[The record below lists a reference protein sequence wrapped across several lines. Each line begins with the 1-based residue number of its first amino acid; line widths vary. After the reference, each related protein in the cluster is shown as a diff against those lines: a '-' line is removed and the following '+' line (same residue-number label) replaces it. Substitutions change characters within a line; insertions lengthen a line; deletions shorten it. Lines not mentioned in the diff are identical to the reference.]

1 MYAYY
6 IPRNPEGGSEYSY
19 DQREMLECIKDTING
34 SDYRTSSHATH
45 SNYGMNGPAGDVAGT
60 FPTAGIYTGASVS
73 SNSYYAKLTFT
84 KKHYATGQ
92 TSGYTPS
99 MKIELILD
107 QYYGFRCRVTD
118 INGAN
123 RLPRNSESG
132 GWISYG
138 TTTSSSNPYDG
149 IGPGGYGHDFNR
161 FHVILN
167 DTTFGIKVV
176 SQGTVSTRDS
186 GWFMVNDLEYTPTID
201 NWAYGIS
208 STFCPSVSLWAVHM
222 NVLDNP
228 TPSESNTTYAH
239 FGLYQPYFVDQY
251 GVAKVTPTTQSE
263 FTNGSYM
270 YYTGTNNRNES
281 SMYPHPGFRQ
291 EGFPVSGGD
300 GPAHQLTPVHF
311 NGQSRMSTSGTT
323 TATSLNGNPRNGRLM
338 NFYRTTDNLGS
349 DGDVLLEGTTRYRLI
364 KVNKTGN
371 PYAHEADVNA
381 FYAFPED
388 NVPYS

>member
-6 IPRNPEGGSEYSY
+6 IPRNPEGGTAYGY

-34 SDYRTSSHATH
+34 SDYRTSSHATN
-45 SNYGMNGPAGDVAGT
+45 SNYGMNGTAGDVAGT
-60 FPTAGIYTGASVS
+60 GPSYGIYTGASVS

-99 MKIELILD
+99 MKIELIMD
-107 QYYGFRCRVTD
+107 QYYGLRCRVID
-118 INGAN
+118 KNGAN
-123 RLPRNSESG
+123 RLPRSSEDG
-132 GWISYG
+132 GWYAFG
-138 TTTSSSNPYDG
+138 TTTSSNVNDG
-149 IGPGGYGHDFNR
+149 IGPGGYGHDFHR
-161 FHVILN
+161 FHVIVN
-167 DTTFGIKVV
+167 DTTFGIKAV
-176 SQGTVSTRDS
+176 SQGAVTNRDS

-208 STFCPSVSLWAVHM
+208 STFCPSVSLWSVNM
-222 NVLDNP
+222 NGLDNP
-228 TPSESNTTYAH
+228 IPSESNSTYAG
-239 FGLYQPYFVDQY
+239 FGLYQPYYVDGQ
-251 GVAKVTPTTQSE
+251 GIARVTPTLAAS
-263 FTNGSYM
+263 FSNGSYM
-270 YYTGTNNRNES
+270 YYIGTTNRHES
-281 SMYPHPGFRQ
+281 SIYPHPGFRQ
-291 EGFPVSGGD
+291 EGFPISGGD
-300 GPAHQLTPVHF
+300 GPAHQLTPVHY
-311 NGQSRMSTSGTT
+311 NGQSRMSVSGNT
-323 TATSLNGNPRNGRLM
+323 TATGLYGNPRNGRLM

-371 PYAHEADVNA
+371 TYAHEADVDA

>member
-6 IPRNPEGGSEYSY
+6 IPRNPEGGSNYSY

-34 SDYRTSSHATH
+34 IDYRTQSHATN
-45 SNYGMNGPAGDVAGT
+45 SSYGMNGPAGDVAGT
-60 FPTAGIYTGASVS
+60 FPTAGIYTSASIS
-73 SNSYYAKLTFT
+73 SNSSYAKLTFT

-99 MKIELILD
+99 MKIELIMDTVFGL
-107 QYYGFRCRVTD
+107 RCRVTD
-118 INGAN
+118 KNGAN
-123 RLPRNSESG
+123 MLPRATTDG
-132 GWISYG
+132 GWHG
-138 TTTSSSNPYDG
+138 FDTSPSSVSYDG

-167 DTTFGIKVV
+167 DTTFGIKAV
-176 SQGTVSTRDS
+176 SQGTTTARNS

-201 NWAYGIS
+201 NWAYGVS
-208 STFCPSVSLWAVHM
+208 STFCPSVSLWSVHM
-222 NVLDNP
+222 NGLDNP
-228 TPSESNTTYAH
+228 TPSESNTQYAH
-239 FGLYQPYFVDQY
+239 FGLYQPYYVD
-251 GVAKVTPTTQSE
+251 GAGIARVTPTVVGS

-270 YYTGTNNRNES
+270 YYSGGSNRHES
-281 SMYPHPGFRQ
+281 SIYPSPGFRQ
-291 EGFPVSGGD
+291 EGFPIAGGD
-300 GPAHQLTPVHF
+300 GPAHQLTPVHY
-311 NGQSRMSTSGTT
+311 NGQSRASLSGNN
-323 TATSLNGNPRNGRLM
+323 TATSLYGNPRNGRLM

-371 PYAHEADVNA
+371 PYAHEADVDA

>member
-6 IPRNPEGGSEYSY
+6 IPRNPEGGNNYSY

-60 FPTAGIYTGASVS
+60 FPSSGIYTGASVS
-73 SNSYYAKLTFT
+73 SNTYYAKLTFT
-84 KKHYATGQ
+84 KNHYATGQ

-99 MKIELILD
+99 MRIELIMD
-107 QYYGFRCRVTD
+107 QYFGLRCRVLD
-118 INGAN
+118 KNGAN
-123 RLPRNSESG
+123 RLPRSVTDG
-132 GWISYG
+132 GWYG
-138 TTTSSSNPYDG
+138 YSNGSAGNVNDG
-149 IGPGGYGHDFNR
+149 IGTGGYGNDFNR

-167 DTTFGIKVV
+167 DTTFGIKAV
-176 SQGTVSTRDS
+176 SQGATNVRDS

-201 NWAYGIS
+201 NWAYGVS
-208 STFCPSVSLWAVHM
+208 STFCPSVSLWSVNM
-222 NVLDNP
+222 NCLDNP
-228 TPSESNTTYAH
+228 TPSESNSPYAH
-239 FGLYQPYFVDQY
+239 FGLYQPYYVDGQ
-251 GVAKVTPTTQSE
+251 GIARVTPTEPSA

-270 YYTGTNNRNES
+270 YNTSTANRHES
-281 SMYPHPGFRQ
+281 SIYPHPGFRQ
-291 EGFPVSGGD
+291 EGFPISGGD
-300 GPAHQLTPVHF
+300 GPAHQLTPVHY
-311 NGQSRMSTSGTT
+311 NGQSRMSISGNA
-323 TATSLNGNPRNGRLM
+323 TATGLYGNPRNGRLM

-364 KVNKTGN
+364 KVNKTGH
-371 PYAHEADVNA
+371 PYAHEADVDA